1 MNNMETKK
9 AFWHAAIAA
18 IAICSFSACASSEED
33 ELQSS
38 GNERGVVKT
47 EFTISFPQ
55 KMGNATRQSIS
66 VVQGQ
71 GTPVFR
77 GINSISLRPFTVKK
91 ENITAETALSSPLTF
106 TGTDIASGTLYSLN
120 NSYLYRDVEIAI
132 GTRSFMFYGCATAE
146 TAQDGTLP
154 NALNGSLT
162 PNTTTPTGT
171 LADISFTPTPIYDVK
186 DVKDETTL
194 AVPTYGKVIAAY
206 LTAIAN
212 AKVDDTHTW
221 ANSYELGTLYTEFV
235 GINAGSW
242 ISVQKAVQQ
251 LYTTVYSRTEPIAAK
266 IREAILA
273 SLTVDDTNYQLAT
286 DNSGENG
293 ATTGT
298 LTFAN
303 LDKYPANIGLPDG
316 AAYVKWDVSKFAALT
331 TSDAETMVDNGGM
344 NFSSLNKYCYPA
356 SLYYNGLSNIKISE
370 SSKEAEYKNDVE
382 WSTILGTYTDNTD
395 PDGTGVVSS
404 KTRSIAI
411 IEPVQ
416 YAVARLD
423 VAVQTNNGGNTL
435 KDNDKDGNGKD
446 ITVGNNFPITGI
458 LVGNQK
464 AVDYKFETTP
474 TTDLTEA
481 SQLYT
486 IYDSQIPI
494 TEGSIT
500 KDCRMFPGTIS
511 ESDYNKYCTHTLVLE
526 TADAS
531 SEDDKNNVA
540 IAVEFQ
546 NNSEQIIVGK
556 DKKLIYP
563 GTKFYLVG
571 KLKPYNNNGVKYK
584 SSHLPT
590 GKTTAS
596 DITRAFVQDYTTKV
610 TFRVHDLKKA
620 YNVVPDLRNPNLE
633 IGVSVDLT
641 WQDGITQTIDIQ

>member
-1 MNNMETKK
+1 MNHMETKK

-33 ELQSS
+33 ELQNSE
-38 GNERGVVKT
+38 NERGVVKT

-55 KMGNATRQSIS
+55 KMGNATRQSIT

-71 GTPVFR
+71 STPVFR
-77 GINSISLRPFTVKK
+77 GINSISLRPFTVTK
-91 ENITAETALSSPLTF
+91 ENISTSTALSSPLNF
-106 TGTDIASGTLYSLN
+106 TGIDIAKGTLYSLN
-120 NSYLYRDVEIAI
+120 NSRLYKDVEIGI

-146 TAQDGTLP
+146 TAPNNITQ

-162 PNTTTPTGT
+162 PNTTTQTST
-171 LADISFTPTPIYDVK
+171 LADISFTPTPIYN
-186 DVKDETTL
+186 EMNGGTTL
-194 AVPTYGKVIAAY
+194 VVPTYGKVIAAY

-273 SLTVDDTNYQLAT
+273 SLTVDGTSYTLAT
-286 DNSGENG
+286 DNTGEGG

-298 LTFAN
+298 LTFTSLKN
-303 LDKYPANIGLPDG
+303 DYGEYPANIGLPDG
-316 AAYVKWDVSKFAALT
+316 AAYVKWNNTTKEFAALT
-331 TSDAETMVDNGGM
+331 TSDAETTVDNGGM

-356 SLYYNGLSNIKISE
+356 SLYYNGLSNIKTSE
-370 SSKEAEYKNDVE
+370 SSKEAEYKNEVA
-382 WSTILGTYTDNTD
+382 WSAILEKYTDD
-395 PDGTGVVSS
+395 TGVVSS

-416 YAVARLD
+416 YAVGRLD
-423 VAVQTNNGGNTL
+423 VAVKTNNGASTL

-446 ITVGNNFPITGI
+446 ITVGSNFPITGI

-464 AVDYKFETTP
+464 AVDYKFETTA
-474 TTDLTEA
+474 TTAETEA
-481 SQLYT
+481 SKMYT
-486 IYDSQIPI
+486 IYDSQIPK

-500 KDCRMFPGTIS
+500 KECRMFPGTIS

-531 SEDDKNNVA
+531 SEDDYNNVA

-571 KLKPYNNNGVKYK
+571 ILKPFNNNDVKYK

-590 GKTTAS
+590 GKTT
-596 DITRAFVQDYTTKV
+596 DNLIKRAFVQDYTTKV
-610 TFRVHDLKKA
+610 TFNVHDLKKA

-633 IGVSVDLT
+633 IGVSVDLN
-641 WQDGITQTIDIQ
+641 WAEGITQTIEIQ